1 MVHLLAHGYTLP
13 FVQTS
18 ICKTRSHWLRDLKRR
33 GYIRAY
39 TPSAEGVYWLPVC
52 TCEAS
57 AFYKK
62 NSTNSYPLP
71 RRLLLPTTILF
82 LYICKWNSLKNVF
95 LPFFN
100 CIVVQFS
107 QFTRSGS
114 TVHVR
119 NYDPLPPSP
128 RVQLYRRERGA
139 ERNRCKSSEIALKL
153 RYPANLAQHSASK
166 HR

>member
-1 MVHLLAHGYTLP
+1 MSNSPSLSRRP
-13 FVQTS
+13 FVRHALIGWETS
-18 ICKTRSHWLRDLKRR
+18 NGGGTSEHIPPPLDN
-33 GYIRAY
+33 
-39 TPSAEGVYWLPVC
+39 SAEGVYWLPVC

-139 ERNRCKSSEIALKL
+139 ERNRRKSSEIALKL